1 MQAVTRKRSDDKTLP
16 AAEIDEGV
24 LRDLER
30 AIPQRWLP
38 VVTWWVVRSSLEI
51 QHANVHDL
59 LDEVSEEEGI
69 DAVGFSIFE
78 NPQDPELE
86 VYFQLWC
93 DSDGCGLEYRSPD
106 DDQVWGALSLLS
118 QRVDEILRSKRRYPW
133 FRAARISLG
142 KDARTTWLRL
152 LDWKGMFEKLIVAII
167 GGVIVGIIIL
177 FVKRPIG

>member
-1 MQAVTRKRSDDKTLP
+1 VTRKRSDDKTLP

-51 QHANVHDL
+51 QHANVEDL

-106 DDQVWGALSLLS
+106 DDQVWGALSLLA

-142 KDARTTWLRL
+142 KDARTSRSRL
-152 LDWKGMFEKLIVAII
+152 SDWKGVSQNIIAGIVS
-167 GGVIVGIIIL
+167 GVIVGIIML
-177 FVKRPIG
+177 FVGIAIG